1 MCLLAPNL
9 QGTGLTPTRHVLT
22 PGVSADVCARGRT
35 FQEPFLPRHSPQ
47 TIPLRAANGT
57 ECPRV
62 PFPAIPF
69 HLMRKAATAVRPGQE
84 GDRLKAAE
92 GRVRTGT
99 WATSVSA
106 EEVTDGDSNGL
117 QLPT

>member
-1 MCLLAPNL
+1 
-9 QGTGLTPTRHVLT
+9 
-22 PGVSADVCARGRT
+22 
-35 FQEPFLPRHSPQ
+35 
-47 TIPLRAANGT
+47 
-57 ECPRV
+57 
-62 PFPAIPF
+62 
-69 HLMRKAATAVRPGQE
+69 MRKAATAVRPGQE